1 MNESETAIWM
11 RHLAAIS
18 RNADAL
24 PDPALIWWQAR
35 LRERQEARTRAARPL
50 AIAQWAS
57 AVVAIAVVAALCV
70 FYWPSMRDM
79 LQPFATFTAWAA
91 AGSVVILMG
100 LAARLVFG
108 D

>member
-1 MNESETAIWM
+1 VNESDTAIWM
-11 RHLAAIS
+11 RRLAARS
-18 RNADAL
+18 RNGDAL

-50 AIAQWAS
+50 AIAQWTS

-70 FYWPSMRDM
+70 VYWPGMRDM
-79 LQPFATFTAWAA
+79 LQPLATLTAWVA
-91 AGSVVILMG
+91 AGSAIILMG

>member
-1 MNESETAIWM
+1 MNESDTAIWM
-11 RHLAAIS
+11 RRLAALS
-18 RNADAL
+18 RNPDAL

-57 AVVAIAVVAALCV
+57 AVVAVAAVAALCML
-70 FYWPSMRDM
+70 YWPGMRDM
-79 LQPFATFTAWAA
+79 LQPFATFTPWVA
-91 AGSVVILMG
+91 AGSAIILMG